1 MNRKINRRM
10 SYTEDFRA
18 DAVQRALGGER
29 VPTLAKELGI
39 NPSTLW
45 NWISKARQESPHNVV
60 WKKPSTA
67 QERAFKD
74 LAQEEVE
81 NLERAISD
89 LKDRRDALQRY
100 LDM

>member
-18 DAVQRALGGER
+18 DAVQRALNGER

-45 NWISKARQESPHNVV
+45 NWISKARQDYPSAIPRTKPDSARNGFQRFSPGR
-60 WKKPSTA
+60 S
-67 QERAFKD
+67 
-74 LAQEEVE
+74 
-81 NLERAISD
+81 
-89 LKDRRDALQRY
+89 
-100 LDM
+100 